1 MVAYVQALKRFRKGL
16 DEEQVQPSPEDVPR
30 KGFVSAPRQ
39 QAIQQTAEVTRTLYE
54 PSKFVK
60 TGMSQL
66 RQARM
71 TFQESLKNS
80 PTSSKGSALMG
91 GLAAA
96 ISKSTKKKEEAV
108 AVAPLVPYKDA
119 PDGPKG
125 KESYSLPQQKGS
137 ANVKEDTAFIAGVKN
152 LADKYGTT
160 TAELMSL
167 MHFESGG
174 SFDPAKRNGIG
185 ATGLIQFIPKTAKG
199 LGTSTEA
206 LAGMSRIEQLEWV
219 DRYLAQTPVS
229 KVEKPSGEDLY
240 MSVLWPKAVG
250 KPSDY
255 VLWKEGSTEYKQN
268 KGLDVGGK
276 GYITKRDAAQKAMQY
291 VDFYGDL

>member
-1 MVAYVQALKRFRKGL
+1 MVAYVQALKRFRKSL
-16 DEEQVQPSPEDVPR
+16 DEEQASPIPVEAPR
-30 KGFVSAPRQ
+30 KGLVSAPRQ
-39 QAIQQTAEVTRTLYE
+39 TAQQQTNMEASRTTYE
-54 PSKFVK
+54 PARLVK
-60 TGMSQL
+60 SGIGQI

-71 TFQESLKNS
+71 AFQE
-80 PTSSKGSALMG
+80 
-91 GLAAA
+91 GLANSA
-96 ISKSTKKKEEAV
+96 KSSGASAFVSTLSSAVSGKKKEEEIKTTT
-108 AVAPLVPYKDA
+108 PYVDI

-125 KESYSLPQQKGS
+125 KEVYNIPQKGGNTS
-137 ANVKEDTAFIAGVKN
+137 VKEDAAFLSGVKA

-174 SFDPAKRNGIG
+174 SFDPAKKNGIG
-185 ATGLIQFIPKTAKG
+185 ATGLIQFIPSTAKG
-199 LGTSTEA
+199 LGTSTDA
-206 LAGMSRIEQLEWV
+206 LAGMSRVEQLEWV
-219 DRYLAQTPVS
+219 DKYLAQTPVS
-229 KVEKPSGEDLY
+229 KVEKPTGEDLY

-255 VLWKEGSTEYKQN
+255 VLWKEGSIEYKQN

-291 VDFYGDL
+291 VDFYGDIQ

>member
-1 MVAYVQALKRFRKGL
+1 MVAYVQALKKFRKSL
-16 DEEQVQPSPEDVPR
+16 DEEQASPIPVEAPR
-30 KGFVSAPRQ
+30 KGLVSAPRQ
-39 QAIQQTAEVTRTLYE
+39 MAQQQTSVEASRTTYE
-54 PSKFVK
+54 PARIVK
-60 TGMSQL
+60 SGIGQI

-71 TFQESLKNS
+71 VFQE
-80 PTSSKGSALMG
+80 
-91 GLAAA
+91 GLANTAKSSGASAFVSTLSSA
-96 ISKSTKKKEEAV
+96 IAGGKKEDKV
-108 AVAPLVPYKDA
+108 VTPYVDV

-125 KESYSLPQQKGS
+125 KEVYNIPQKGGS
-137 ANVKEDTAFIAGVKN
+137 SSVKEDTAFISGVKA
-152 LADKYGTT
+152 LADKYGTS

-174 SFDPAKRNGIG
+174 SFDPAKKNGIG
-185 ATGLIQFIPKTAKG
+185 ATGLIQFIPSTAKG
-199 LGTSTEA
+199 LGTSTDA

-219 DRYLAQTPVS
+219 DKYLSQTPVS
-229 KVEKPSGEDLY
+229 KVAKPTGEDLY

-255 VLWKEGSTEYKQN
+255 VLWKQGSVEYKQN

-291 VDFYGDL
+291 VDFYGDIQ